1 MTYRPYAAIIAE
13 ANANNSSLSLE
24 LKNGTAST
32 IPALSPVGIDSSGDL
47 KPIDVTDE
55 LSSLLQL
62 GITESSINSNAYGKV
77 IFTGRIENVTL
88 SYPHGT
94 ILYVSKAST
103 LTNQVPTIGINGFV
117 AGDKVIRVGGIVKN
131 KTNPSL
137 KDLIVKFEVIGTL

>member
-13 ANANNSSLSLE
+13 ANANNARLVLE
-24 LKNGTAST
+24 LKNGTTST
-32 IPALSPVGIDSSGDL
+32 IAALTPVGIDSAGDI
-47 KPIDVTDE
+47 KPVDVTDE

-62 GITESSINSNAYGKV
+62 GVTENSINSNTYGNV
-77 IFTGRIENVTL
+77 IFTGRIENVSL
-88 SYPHGT
+88 SYSHGT
-94 ILYVSKAST
+94 VLYVSKTGT
-103 LTNQVPTIGINGFV
+103 LTDQVPTIGINGFV

>member
-1 MTYRPYAAIIAE
+1 MTYRPYAVIIAE

-32 IPALSPVGIDSSGDL
+32 IPALSPVGIDNSGDL

-77 IFTGRIENVTL
+77 IFTGRIENITL

-131 KTNPSL
+131 KSNPTL